1 MLHFI
6 KSYHH
11 SGDRSWSEAASFFY
25 DKITFPENHTLNH
38 RFGLKRM
45 PACIQWNTTWK
56 MSTNSFQALQQDLG
70 KHLSVLACF
79 NTQHFL
85 IALTAQWKKEAGW
98 KDWAL
103 RLPRLHLPLFCVHFE
118 QGKKSQV
125 ASLPCD
131 LCCSNDN
138 HSHCNSCLH
147 QQPPP
152 SPREREP
159 IAHPDVPPPATA
171 LEWSVASMVLPGRT
185 MKYRACDQV
194 FSLRGW
200 RRKSCSSATA
210 WKITRLAACQK
221 LWMLCSSWACTP
233 FPPN

>member
-1 MLHFI
+1 
-6 KSYHH
+6 
-11 SGDRSWSEAASFFY
+11 
-25 DKITFPENHTLNH
+25 
-38 RFGLKRM
+38 
-45 PACIQWNTTWK
+45 

-70 KHLSVLACF
+70 THLSVLACF

-85 IALTAQWKKEAGW
+85 IALTAQRKKEAGW
-98 KDWAL
+98 SIE
-103 RLPRLHLPLFCVHFE
+103 RLGPEVTKAADFTFLYFE

-131 LCCSNDN
+131 LCCSNND
-138 HSHCNSCLH
+138 HSHRNSCLH

-159 IAHPDVPPPATA
+159 IAHPDVLPRETA
-171 LEWSVASMVLPGRT
+171 LGWSMASLVLPGRT
-185 MKYRACDQV
+185 AQRTTKYRACDQV

-210 WKITRLAACQK
+210 WKITRLTTCQK
-221 LWMLCSSWACTP
+221 PWMLCSSWACMP